1 MCWIRGH
8 LDPGLSRRSLRGS
21 SQLEDMGK
29 ARKVIMQKAH
39 DRLQSELRAQI
50 NIVCLIILRNDMS
63 TIFLQQILSSR
74 LLLVVIVGQKSNLS
88 IRFKF
93 DLLWKCCKNV
103 VDIASFY
110 YIRPSLAKVSLIIF
124 LLIFILIIDENHLF
138 QNELI

>member
-1 MCWIRGH
+1 M
-8 LDPGLSRRSLRGS
+8 DPGLSRKSLRES

-39 DRLQSELRAQI
+39 DRLQSELLAQI

-93 DLLWKCCKNV
+93 DLL
-103 VDIASFY
+103 
-110 YIRPSLAKVSLIIF
+110 
-124 LLIFILIIDENHLF
+124 
-138 QNELI
+138 